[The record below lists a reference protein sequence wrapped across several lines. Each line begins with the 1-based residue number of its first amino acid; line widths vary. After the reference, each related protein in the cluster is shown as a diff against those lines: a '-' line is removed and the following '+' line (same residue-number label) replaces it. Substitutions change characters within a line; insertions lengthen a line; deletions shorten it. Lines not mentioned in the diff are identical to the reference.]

1 MLLALTLARLRLK
14 AWSATPLPLPTPR
27 RGAFSPRLSLLSA
40 FLCERRIRPNPGS
53 AAGATEA
60 LAMKSVFLRNAIVLG
75 MLSAIGPFAIDMYL
89 PAFPAIARE
98 LQADVSAVQMSL
110 MSFFLAV
117 ALCQVV
123 YGPISDRV
131 GRKPPLYVGLTL
143 FILGAIGCSFARS
156 PEALIGF
163 RFLQGVGACASMVIP
178 RAIIR
183 DLHTGAEAARLMATT
198 MLVFSVS
205 PILAPLAGST
215 LTEFFSWRIIFW
227 AIAAIGLGG
236 LLVVAFLLP
245 ETRAADPG
253 DRGRA
258 PVLATYRDLLKD
270 RHFLGLVF
278 IGGLSQA
285 SFFSYL
291 AGSSVVFIEHF
302 GLTPSGY
309 SLVFASNA
317 VAFIG
322 SAQFNSTF
330 MRRFGAERVVRT
342 ALTGFAALTSLLFGL
357 TAAGVDNAFI
367 LWGLLFVSFGCLGFV
382 IPSTAVLAL
391 ENHGPVAGTASALM
405 GTLQLSTGA
414 VMIVLVSAF
423 FDGTSLSMVSA
434 IMACGLMAFALS
446 RRTLR
451 PAQVYP

>member
-1 MLLALTLARLRLK
+1 MR
-14 AWSATPLPLPTPR
+14 SA
-27 RGAFSPRLSLLSA
+27 
-40 FLCERRIRPNPGS
+40 
-53 AAGATEA
+53 
-60 LAMKSVFLRNAIVLG
+60 FLRNAVVLG
-75 MLSAIGPFAIDMYL
+75 MLSAVGPFAIDMYL
-89 PAFPAIARE
+89 PAFPVIARE

-110 MSFFLAV
+110 MSFFVAV

-123 YGPISDRV
+123 YGPVSDRV
-131 GRKPPLYVGLTL
+131 GRKPPLYFGLGL
-143 FILGAIGCSFARS
+143 FILGAIGCSFAQS
-156 PEALIGF
+156 AEALIGF

-205 PILAPLAGST
+205 PILAPLAGSA
-215 LTEFFSWRIIFW
+215 LAEFFSWRIIFW

-236 LLVVAFLLP
+236 LLVVALLLP
-245 ETRAADPG
+245 ETRAADP
-253 DRGRA
+253 DRTPQTR
-258 PVLATYRDLLKD
+258 VFETYRNLLGD

-317 VAFIG
+317 IAFIG
-322 SAQFNSTF
+322 SAQFNSTL
-330 MRRFGAERVVRT
+330 MRRFGAERVVRI
-342 ALTGFAALTSLLFGL
+342 AITGFTMLTSLLFLL
-357 TAAGVDNAFI
+357 TLAGVDNAYV
-367 LWGLLFVSFGCLGFV
+367 LWSLLFVSFGCLGFV

-391 ENHGPVAGTASALM
+391 ENHGPIAGTASALM

-414 VMIVLVSAF
+414 TMIVLVSAF

-434 IMACGLMAFALS
+434 IMACGLMAFTLS

-451 PAQVYP
+451 PRRIYP